1 MMKRMTPVT
10 RPGGRTAAVRDAV
23 LRAAADLLVESGLEG
38 IELAAVAQRAGVG
51 KSTVYRRWGTV
62 SALVADLLV
71 DMADTSSRRP
81 ATGSL
86 ATDLLAAAKLIR
98 RTLTDPRQGPLFK
111 AIIATATCDTTTAEA
126 LAAFYRKRV
135 DAVSRV
141 VTDAVD
147 RGEAPDGVDARE
159 VIRHLS
165 APLYYRFLTDTA
177 PISAADVRRSVALTV
192 AGVNAGV
199 FGPEAGRATPP
210 APRTATPTG
219 SATGRRRTEP

>member
-1 MMKRMTPVT
+1 MTAVP

-62 SALVADLLV
+62 AALVADLLV

-81 ATGSL
+81 ATGAL

-98 RTLTDPRQGPLFK
+98 STLTDPRQGPLFK
-111 AIIATATCDTTTAEA
+111 AIIATATCDPTTAHA
-126 LAAFYRKRV
+126 LSVFYRKRI
-135 DAVSRV
+135 DEVSHV
-141 VTDAVD
+141 VTDAVG
-147 RGEAPDGVDARE
+147 RGEAPRGVDARE

-165 APLYYRFLTDTA
+165 APLYYRFLTDTV
-177 PISAADVRRSVALTV
+177 PISAADVRRSVALTL
-192 AGVNAGV
+192 AGMDAGV
-199 FGPEAGRATPP
+199 FG
-210 APRTATPTG
+210 
-219 SATGRRRTEP
+219 

>member
-1 MMKRMTPVT
+1 MTAVP

-23 LRAAADLLVESGLEG
+23 LRAAADLLVESGIEG
-38 IELAAVAQRAGVG
+38 VELAAVAERAGVG

-62 SALVADLLV
+62 AALVADLLV
-71 DMADTSSRRP
+71 DMADTSSPHP

-86 ATDLLAAAKLIR
+86 STDLLAAAKLIR
-98 RTLTDPRQGPLFK
+98 RTLTDQRQDPLFK
-111 AIIATATCDTTTAEA
+111 AIIATATSDPTTANA

-135 DAVSRV
+135 DEVSHV
-141 VTDAVD
+141 VTAAVD

-177 PISAADVRRSVALTV
+177 PISAADVRRSVALTM

-199 FGPEAGRATPP
+199 FGPEAALATPP
-210 APRTATPTG
+210 TPRTTRPID

>member
-10 RPGGRTAAVRDAV
+10 RPGGRTAAVRDGV

-71 DMADTSSRRP
+71 DMADTSSRCP

-135 DAVSRV
+135 DEVSRV

-177 PISAADVRRSVALTV
+177 PISAADVRRSVALTM

-199 FGPEAGRATPP
+199 FGPEVPRATRP